1 MGRELNGGEVM
12 YVAMGVPV
20 AQGWFSGDRAVVLK
34 LFELGTAIVFTM
46 WYADGGG
53 AHIVVAMLMVTPL
66 RCDGVE
72 VEFDVNRVGG
82 EKVVVVVS
90 VREHLEVPQA
100 LSPLL
105 GSLCRR
111 RVAKQEGDVNEAD
124 SKNGFRAFD
133 VLAVV
138 NECRKGSV

>member
-1 MGRELNGGEVM
+1 MLGDEGPFQRWHPVGNEVAFFDLRLVIVVVGGELNGGEVM

-90 VREHLEVPQA
+90 VREHLEVP
-100 LSPLL
+100 
-105 GSLCRR
+105 
-111 RVAKQEGDVNEAD
+111 
-124 SKNGFRAFD
+124 
-133 VLAVV
+133 
-138 NECRKGSV
+138 

>member
-1 MGRELNGGEVM
+1 MLGDEGPFQRWHPVGNEVAFFDLRLVIVVVGGELTGGEVM

-90 VREHLEVPQA
+90 VREHLEVP
-100 LSPLL
+100 
-105 GSLCRR
+105 
-111 RVAKQEGDVNEAD
+111 
-124 SKNGFRAFD
+124 
-133 VLAVV
+133 
-138 NECRKGSV
+138 